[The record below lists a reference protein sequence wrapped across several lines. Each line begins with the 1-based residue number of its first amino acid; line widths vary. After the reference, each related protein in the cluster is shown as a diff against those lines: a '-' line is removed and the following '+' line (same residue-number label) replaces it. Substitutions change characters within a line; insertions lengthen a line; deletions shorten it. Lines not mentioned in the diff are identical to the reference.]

1 MFSSNPPLE
10 PSEVL
15 LMVMAGQTP
24 ADPSG
29 NGAGGVRL
37 TQFGAYLGRGIFRS
51 LGGVNDTQRLEISS
65 GERISQQGRETY
77 EISYRLGERWS
88 LIGEYD
94 EFDSYNA
101 AVKWH
106 VYKQEGTDE
115 TE

>member
-1 MFSSNPPLE
+1 VFSSNPPLE